1 MPNRSFRGV
10 VRGIRVLIAVLITL
24 AGLIGILLPSLEESA
39 QAQSTESGN
48 QQSNVLLIRL
58 DSAIDGVSSR
68 FIERGLDR
76 AEEEDLQLVVL
87 MLNTPGGLLD
97 ATRDIIGSILMS
109 EVPIAVY
116 VAPSG
121 AQAASAGTF
130 VGAAAHILAMAPTAP
145 MPIRTTRSG
154 IVGHCQ

>member
-109 EVPIAVY
+109 ECP
-116 VAPSG
+116 
-121 AQAASAGTF
+121 
-130 VGAAAHILAMAPTAP
+130 
-145 MPIRTTRSG
+145 
-154 IVGHCQ
+154 